1 VPDGQTDRRTDRRTD
16 GQNYDSQD
24 RASIDASRGKNV
36 RLRMQ
41 FHYPTVTYT
50 CNTNIDNDYFST
62 DFVAL
67 RVESKR
73 SPSEI
78 MGDANVQRAIVRVDS
93 RGLMSRGVNVL
104 HPAFQSAYRLPSCAT
119 DSASADHCTCL

>member
-1 VPDGQTDRRTDRRTD
+1 MP
-16 GQNYDSQD
+16 
-24 RASIDASRGKNV
+24 
-36 RLRMQ
+36 
-41 FHYPTVTYT
+41 FHYPTAVIYTY
-50 CNTNIDNDYFST
+50 NTNIDNDYFST

-93 RGLMSRGVNVL
+93 RGLMSRGVNVRF
-104 HPAFQSAYRLPSCAT
+104 PENQARYSRDYY
-119 DSASADHCTCL
+119 